1 MIITTKTLFA
11 GGSEE
16 IVLCVEQMRSSD
28 LSEGEKLN
36 IKPIFLCGG
45 NPYEALQLYIIND
58 NNYKELVCWGQR
70 GDCVMC

>member
-1 MIITTKTLFA
+1 MIITAKSLFA

-28 LSEGEKLN
+28 LSEGQKLN

-45 NPYEALQLYIIND
+45 NPYKVLQFI
-58 NNYKELVCWGQR
+58 
-70 GDCVMC
+70 